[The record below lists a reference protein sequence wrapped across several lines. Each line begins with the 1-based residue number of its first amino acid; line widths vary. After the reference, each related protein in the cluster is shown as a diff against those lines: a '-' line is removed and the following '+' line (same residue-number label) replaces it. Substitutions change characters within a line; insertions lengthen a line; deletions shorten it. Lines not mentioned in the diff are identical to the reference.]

1 VKDNEAFILAH
12 TSKRDNTRDGWEFW
26 DMYTEISN
34 VFPIVKKVLERD
46 FDMDNLTE
54 DLRLINTDVQFF
66 SKRQNRIPYLIH
78 KYTL

>member
-1 VKDNEAFILAH
+1 
-12 TSKRDNTRDGWEFW
+12 
-26 DMYTEISN
+26 MYTEINN